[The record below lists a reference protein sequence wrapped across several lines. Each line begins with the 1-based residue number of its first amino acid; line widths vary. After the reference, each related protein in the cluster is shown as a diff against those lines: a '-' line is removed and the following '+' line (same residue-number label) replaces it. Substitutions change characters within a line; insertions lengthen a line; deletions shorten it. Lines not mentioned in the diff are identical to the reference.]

1 MVHEAFS
8 LEKII
13 NLAKENPDAK
23 FIAHPEAVSS
33 ILEIANFIGS
43 TSGLLKFVQ
52 KDSCKKYIVA
62 TESGILH
69 EMQKKCPD
77 KIFIPAPIEDET
89 CACSECAYM
98 RLNTLEKIYNCLIN
112 ESPQV
117 SLDSELISK
126 AKAPID
132 RMLALS

>member
-1 MVHEAFS
+1 
-8 LEKII
+8 
-13 NLAKENPDAK
+13 
-23 FIAHPEAVSS
+23 
-33 ILEIANFIGS
+33 
-43 TSGLLKFVQ
+43 
-52 KDSCKKYIVA
+52 
-62 TESGILH
+62 
-69 EMQKKCPD
+69 MQKKCPE
-77 KIFIPAPIEDET
+77 KTFIPAPIEDET

-117 SLDSELISK
+117 SLDRELISK